1 MQITTQ
7 QLLDDDWATV
17 LGLLPEGWQ
26 EQAKALG
33 ALKFGRKIKNA
44 EQLLRI
50 LLQHF
55 CNQDSMR
62 TTVVKGA
69 DIVEISDVAL
79 LKRINKSGEWLRWM
93 TEQLITQAPAPILAS
108 SALTGRRLLAIDGSV
123 VSEPRA
129 VNATWRLHY
138 YFDIHTLSC
147 YEMMLTSSKIGESLT
162 LFQVQQGDVVL
173 CDRGFTNRRGINH
186 ILDQGGDVLA
196 RMNLNNLPLHDAIGD
211 KVQLLPLLRTLSEG
225 QCGEWSAVLKGST
238 QPVPVRMCAYRKTG
252 PQQVKSEQRL
262 KKETSK
268 RARVAAVK
276 PETLEMAAYVVV
288 VTTLEE
294 LDADGVLA
302 LYRHRWQVELAFK
315 RLKSLLGFGHLK
327 KKDPEGAKAWL
338 QGKLLVACLIEQ
350 LIALGEH
357 FSPETGGIPTNKP
370 AGALLLERNGFGT

>member
-17 LGLLPEGWQ
+17 LALLPEGWQ

-138 YFDIHTLSC
+138 AFDIRTLSC
-147 YEMMLTSSKIGESLT
+147 YEMTLTSSKIGESLT

-225 QCGEWSAVLKGST
+225 QCGEWSAVLTGST

-252 PQQVKSEQRL
+252 QQQAKSEQRL

-288 VTTLEE
+288 VTTLKE

-357 FSPETGGIPTNKP
+357 FSPETGEIPTNKP
-370 AGALLLERNGFGT
+370 AGALLLERNGFST